1 MSRLPHLSAPDPVW
15 PITAPCGWY
24 WQSHG
29 RPGPWLPDRIGPTM
43 VTMKIGIS
51 MSGFPMATGA
61 AAMGTLLSRSAR
73 RADEAG
79 FDSLWTMDHFFQIPI
94 TGQPPEAPLLEAYAV
109 LAFLAAQTH
118 RIRLGTMVTCVAYRH
133 PGVLIKAVTSID
145 VLSGGRVIFGVGA
158 GAPFNE
164 LPPGRPPRDFE
175 AYGLG
180 IPFPPLA
187 ERFERLEEVVQI
199 ALQMWRGDDAPW
211 QGTHYQLLRPLNSPN
226 TLQHPHPPILIAGSG
241 ERKTLR
247 LVARY
252 GDMCNLFDLP
262 GTGFADDLKHK
273 LDVLRSHCEDAGRDY
288 DAIEKT
294 VSTFVEPDEDRAR
307 FLDHLAGTGRP
318 RHQPRHSQPQTAL
331 GRSHSGPGSSDGAGR
346 SRHPQQRLGP
356 RQPTAATIML
366 ADEIPTLTRRASPGR
381 KPIT

>member
-1 MSRLPHLSAPDPVW
+1 
-15 PITAPCGWY
+15 
-24 WQSHG
+24 
-29 RPGPWLPDRIGPTM
+29 M

-51 MSGFPMATGA
+51 MSGFPMATEA
-61 AAMGTLLSRSAR
+61 VTMGPLLSRLAR

-94 TGQPPEAPLLEAYAV
+94 TGQPPEAPLLEGYAV
-109 LAFLAAQTH
+109 LAFLAAETE

-158 GAPFNE
+158 GAPFNQ
-164 LPPGRPPRDFE
+164 LPPGRSPRDFE
-175 AYGLG
+175 ACGLG

-199 ALQMWRGDDAPW
+199 ALQMWRGDQAPW
-211 QGTHYQLLRPLNSPN
+211 EGTHYQLLRPLNSPN

-247 LVARY
+247 LVACY

-262 GTGFADDLKHK
+262 GTGFADNLKHK

-288 DAIEKT
+288 GAIEKT
-294 VSTFVEPDEDRAR
+294 VSTFVDPDQDRTR
-307 FLDHLAGTGRP
+307 VLGHLAELAGLGISHAIVSPARP
-318 RHQPRHSQPQTAL
+318 WDEATLDQV
-331 GRSHSGPGSSDGAGR
+331 
-346 SRHPQQRLGP
+346 
-356 RQPTAATIML
+356 AAML
-366 ADEIPTLTRRASPGR
+366 PDVHAIPTGG
-381 KPIT
+381 

>member
-1 MSRLPHLSAPDPVW
+1 
-15 PITAPCGWY
+15 
-24 WQSHG
+24 
-29 RPGPWLPDRIGPTM
+29 M

-51 MSGFPMATGA
+51 IGGFPVGTDASG
-61 AAMGTLLSRSAR
+61 MGPLLSSWAR

-79 FDSLWTMDHFFQIPI
+79 LDSLWTMDHFFQIPI
-94 TGQPPEAPLLEAYAV
+94 SGQPPEAPLLEAYAV
-109 LAFLAAQTH
+109 LAFLAAETK

-164 LPPGRPPRDFE
+164 LPPGRSPRDFE
-175 AYGLG
+175 AFGLG

-187 ERFERLEEVVQI
+187 ERFERLEEVLRI
-199 ALQMWRGDDAPW
+199 AVQMWSGDEAPYE
-211 QGTHYQLLRPLNSPN
+211 GAHYQLLRPLNSPN

-273 LDVLRSHCEDAGRDY
+273 LDVLRSHCDDAGRDY
-288 DAIEKT
+288 NTIEKT
-294 VSTFVEPDEDRAR
+294 VSTFVDPDQGRAR
-307 FLDHLAGTGRP
+307 VLEHLTELAELGIDHA
-318 RHQPRHSQPQTAL
+318 
-331 GRSHSGPGSSDGAGR
+331 
-346 SRHPQQRLGP
+346 
-356 RQPTAATIML
+356 IV
-366 ADEIPTLTRRASPGR
+366 SPGR
-381 KPIT
+381 PWDEETLDRVAATVPDAHAIGASA

>member
-1 MSRLPHLSAPDPVW
+1 M
-15 PITAPCGWY
+15 G
-24 WQSHG
+24 
-29 RPGPWLPDRIGPTM
+29 
-43 VTMKIGIS
+43 
-51 MSGFPMATGA
+51 GFPTGTKPA
-61 AAMGTLLSRSAR
+61 RLGPLLSRLAR
-73 RADEAG
+73 RADGAG

-109 LAFLAAQTH
+109 LAFLAAQTD

-164 LPPGRPPRDFE
+164 LPSGRSPRDFE
-175 AYGLG
+175 AFGLG

-199 ALQMWRGDDAPW
+199 ALQMWRGDESPYD
-211 QGTHYQLLRPLNSPN
+211 GTHYKLLRPLNSPN

-241 ERKTLR
+241 EQKTLR

-252 GDMCNLFDLP
+252 ADMCNLFDLP

-273 LDVLRSHCEDAGRDY
+273 LDVLRSHCDEAGRDY
-288 DAIEKT
+288 GDIEKT
-294 VSTFVEPDEDRAR
+294 VSTFVDPNGDRTGI
-307 FLDHLAGTGRP
+307 LDHLGE
-318 RHQPRHSQPQTAL
+318 
-331 GRSHSGPGSSDGAGR
+331 
-346 SRHPQQRLGP
+346 
-356 RQPTAATIML
+356 L
-366 ADEIPTLTRRASPGR
+366 ADLGIDHAVVSPRGPWDEAILDRIAAMVQEIHAIPARG
-381 KPIT
+381 

>member
-1 MSRLPHLSAPDPVW
+1 M
-15 PITAPCGWY
+15 G
-24 WQSHG
+24 
-29 RPGPWLPDRIGPTM
+29 
-43 VTMKIGIS
+43 
-51 MSGFPMATGA
+51 GFPLGTPTAD
-61 AAMGTLLSRSAR
+61 MGPLLSRLAR

-94 TGQPPEAPLLEAYAV
+94 TGQPPEAPLIEAYAV
-109 LAFLAAQTH
+109 LAFLAAETE

-164 LPPGRPPRDFE
+164 LPPGRSPRDFE

-199 ALQMWRGDDAPW
+199 ALRMWRGDEAPYE
-211 QGTHYQLLRPLNSPN
+211 GTHYQLLRPLNSPN
-226 TLQHPHPPILIAGSG
+226 ALQRPHPPILIAGSG

-262 GTGFADDLKHK
+262 GTGFADNLKHK
-273 LDVLRSHCEDAGRDY
+273 LDVLRAHCDDVGRDY
-288 DAIEKT
+288 GAIEKT
-294 VSTFVEPDEDRAR
+294 VSTFIDPDSDQAQV
-307 FLDHLAGTGRP
+307 LDHLATLA
-318 RHQPRHSQPQTAL
+318 AL
-331 GRSHSGPGSSDGAGR
+331 GIDHAIVS
-346 SRHPQQRLGP
+346 P
-356 RQPTAATIML
+356 RRPWDEATL
-366 ADEIPTLTRRASPGR
+366 DLVASMVLS
-381 KPIT
+381 

>member
-1 MSRLPHLSAPDPVW
+1 LPN
-15 PITAPCGWY
+15 
-24 WQSHG
+24 
-29 RPGPWLPDRIGPTM
+29 RIGASM
-43 VTMKIGIS
+43 VAMKIGIS
-51 MSGFPMATGA
+51 MGGFPMATEAVQIGP
-61 AAMGTLLSRSAR
+61 LLSHLAR

-109 LAFLAAQTH
+109 LAFLAAETR
-118 RIRLGTMVTCVAYRH
+118 RIRLGTMVTSVAYRY

-164 LPPGRPPRDFE
+164 LPPGRSPRDSE
-175 AYGLG
+175 VYGLG

-187 ERFERLEEVVQI
+187 ERFERLEELVQI
-199 ALQMWRGDDAPW
+199 ALQMWRGDEAPW
-211 QGTHYQLLRPLNSPN
+211 EGTHYQLLRPLNSPN

-273 LDVLRSHCEDAGRDY
+273 LDVLRSHCEEAGRDY
-288 DAIEKT
+288 GAIEKT
-294 VSTFVEPDEDRAR
+294 VSTFVEPDEEQTRV
-307 FLDHLAGTGRP
+307 LDHLTE
-318 RHQPRHSQPQTAL
+318 
-331 GRSHSGPGSSDGAGR
+331 
-346 SRHPQQRLGP
+346 
-356 RQPTAATIML
+356 L
-366 ADEIPTLTRRASPGR
+366 ADLGISHAIVSPRRPWDEATLDRVAAMVPDVQAIPSGG
-381 KPIT
+381 

>member
-1 MSRLPHLSAPDPVW
+1 
-15 PITAPCGWY
+15 
-24 WQSHG
+24 
-29 RPGPWLPDRIGPTM
+29 M

-51 MSGFPMATGA
+51 MSGFPMATEAVQIGP
-61 AAMGTLLSRSAR
+61 LLSRSAR
-73 RADEAG
+73 RADQAG

-109 LAFLAAQTH
+109 LAFLAAKTQ

-145 VLSGGRVIFGVGA
+145 VLSGGRVIFGVGG
-158 GAPFNE
+158 GAPPPGP
-164 LPPGRPPRDFE
+164 PPGRSSHE
-175 AYGLG
+175 LQAYGLG

-199 ALQMWRGDDAPW
+199 ALQMWRADQAPW
-211 QGTHYQLLRPLNSPN
+211 EGTHYQLLRPLNSPN

-262 GTGFADDLKHK
+262 GTGFADDLKRK
-273 LDVLRSHCEDAGRDY
+273 LDVLRSHCQEAGRDY
-288 DAIEKT
+288 GAIEKT
-294 VSTFVEPDEDRAR
+294 VSTFVEPGEDRAR
-307 FLDHLAGTGRP
+307 VLDHLAGLAGLGISHAIVSPRRP
-318 RHQPRHSQPQTAL
+318 WDQAAL
-331 GRSHSGPGSSDGAGR
+331 DRVAAMVPDVHAIPSGG
-346 SRHPQQRLGP
+346 
-356 RQPTAATIML
+356 
-366 ADEIPTLTRRASPGR
+366 
-381 KPIT
+381 

>member
-1 MSRLPHLSAPDPVW
+1 M
-15 PITAPCGWY
+15 
-24 WQSHG
+24 
-29 RPGPWLPDRIGPTM
+29 
-43 VTMKIGIS
+43 GIS
-51 MSGFPMATGA
+51 LGGFPM
-61 AAMGTLLSRSAR
+61 GTEAVQMRPLLCRLAR

-109 LAFLAAQTH
+109 LAFLAAETE
-118 RIRLGTMVTCVAYRH
+118 RIQLGTMVTCVAYRH
-133 PGVLIKAVTSID
+133 PGVLIKAMTSID
-145 VLSGGRVIFGVGA
+145 VLSGGRVMFGVGA

-164 LPPGRPPRDFE
+164 LPPGRSPRDFE

-187 ERFERLEEVVQI
+187 ERFQRLEEVVQI
-199 ALQMWRGDDAPW
+199 ALQMWRGDETPYA
-211 QGTHYQLLRPLNSPN
+211 GTHYQLLRPLNSPN

-241 ERKTLR
+241 ERRTLR

-273 LDVLRSHCEDAGRDY
+273 LDVLRTHCQDVDRDY

-294 VSTFVEPDEDRAR
+294 VSTFVDPREDQHRV
-307 FLDHLAGTGRP
+307 LDRLAELAALGIDHAMISP
-318 RHQPRHSQPQTAL
+318 RHPWDESTLDAVAAIVPDVHAIP
-331 GRSHSGPGSSDGAGR
+331 SGG
-346 SRHPQQRLGP
+346 
-356 RQPTAATIML
+356 
-366 ADEIPTLTRRASPGR
+366 
-381 KPIT
+381 

>member
-1 MSRLPHLSAPDPVW
+1 MP
-15 PITAPCGWY
+15 
-24 WQSHG
+24 G
-29 RPGPWLPDRIGPTM
+29 RQRPKM
-43 VTMKIGIS
+43 VVMKLGIS
-51 MSGFPMATGA
+51 MGGFPA
-61 AAMGTLLSRSAR
+61 GTESGQIGPLLSRLAR

-109 LAFLAAQTH
+109 LAFLAAETE
-118 RIRLGTMVTCVAYRH
+118 RIKLGTMVTCVAYRH
-133 PGVLIKAVTSID
+133 PGVLIKAITSID

-164 LPPGRPPRDFE
+164 LPPGRSPRDFE
-175 AYGLG
+175 VYGLG

-199 ALQMWRGDDAPW
+199 ALQMWRGDEAPYE
-211 QGTHYQLLRPLNSPN
+211 GTHYQLLRPLNSPN
-226 TLQHPHPPILIAGSG
+226 TPQRPHPPVLIAGSG

-273 LDVLRSHCEDAGRDY
+273 LQVLRSHCEDAGRDY

-294 VSTFVEPDEDRAR
+294 VSTFVDPAGDPAR
-307 FLDHLAGTGRP
+307 VLDHLTELADLGMDHAMVSPRRP
-318 RHQPRHSQPQTAL
+318 WDEAAL
-331 GRSHSGPGSSDGAGR
+331 DWVAAMLPEVHAIPAGR
-346 SRHPQQRLGP
+346 
-356 RQPTAATIML
+356 
-366 ADEIPTLTRRASPGR
+366 
-381 KPIT
+381 

>member
-1 MSRLPHLSAPDPVW
+1 
-15 PITAPCGWY
+15 
-24 WQSHG
+24 
-29 RPGPWLPDRIGPTM
+29 LPDRIGPTM

-51 MSGFPMATGA
+51 MSGFPMATEAVQIGP
-61 AAMGTLLSRSAR
+61 LLSRSAR
-73 RADEAG
+73 RADQAG

-109 LAFLAAQTH
+109 LAFLAAKTD

-164 LPPGRPPRDFE
+164 LPPGRSPRDFE

-199 ALQMWRGDDAPW
+199 ALQMWRGDQAPW
-211 QGTHYQLLRPLNSPN
+211 EGTHYQLLRPLNSPN

-294 VSTFVEPDEDRAR
+294 VSTFIDPDEDRTR
-307 FLDHLAGTGRP
+307 VLGHLAELAGLGISHAIVSPRRP
-318 RHQPRHSQPQTAL
+318 WDEATLDRVAAMVPDVHAIP
-331 GRSHSGPGSSDGAGR
+331 SGG
-346 SRHPQQRLGP
+346 
-356 RQPTAATIML
+356 
-366 ADEIPTLTRRASPGR
+366 
-381 KPIT
+381 